1 MKTVNAIYML
11 MLSSILFS
19 LSVTAQ
25 ITSNNRRAQQAF
37 DKAGAQLRAQ
47 QYGLAVALLEE
58 AIVLD
63 SAFAAAYQQ
72 LGDIHRK
79 QRDYEVAAS
88 NYKKR
93 SEERREGK
101 EGDSTCRSRV

>member
-72 LGDIHRK
+72 LGDIHSK
-79 QRDYEVAAS
+79 QRDYEVAAR
-88 NYKKR
+88 KIGR
-93 SEERREGK
+93 AACREQGGQYGEIK
-101 EGDSTCRSRV
+101 